1 MRIAT
6 AALAAATLFAAGC
19 SGPRPDP
26 TPAEPPPPET
36 PAFPVYE
43 TFDPTGYDA
52 EPPPPDP
59 SVEHDIPE
67 DLMSGQLEPAGTG
80 ELVEVDGYRLQL
92 FSSESKASAD
102 AVRDEFAAWWASQR
116 EAGADRPEGMR
127 GAVPILVEFIPPYYR
142 VRVGAFEYRAEAE
155 SSLGYVRNQFA
166 DAFIIPSR
174 VTVER

>member
-19 SGPRPDP
+19 SGSRPDP
-26 TPAEPPPPET
+26 TPVEPPPAAS
-36 PAFPVYE
+36 AFPPYE
-43 TFDPTGYDA
+43 TFDPAGYDA
-52 EPPPPDP
+52 EPPPADP
-59 SVEHDIPE
+59 SVEHDIP
-67 DLMSGQLEPAGTG
+67 DDMQAGRIETAGMG

-116 EAGADRPEGMR
+116 AAGADRPAGMQ
-127 GAVPILVEFIPPYYR
+127 ASVPIVVEFIPPYYR

-155 SSLGYVRNQFA
+155 TSLGYVRNQFA